1 MRKLMMFWIFLF
13 TLVANTAFA
22 NIDVL
27 NSYRVGGSFHR
38 SSVSLNEHNP
48 NFNEPIN
55 LGSCSAVINYL
66 DNTKE
71 PTIAIWDYLSHELSG
86 QCNTKDYFITTYV
99 SAYYNIC
106 TLGNKDI
113 EDLLEG
119 GKVGVAD
126 WYTVKRAASETLSGI
141 GSDAQIVP
149 YSTSRDYL
157 IALEIGEIDY
167 VYTHKPKNNMNCIL
181 SNDPNSIEVTYTGTL
196 YDGPFK
202 DFSSDISI
210 IGKNV
215 DKDEIQSM
223 IIDASRNSDFVES
236 FPYYKPDFSLMF
248 REYQLEKYEKLLKEY
263 Q

>member
-1 MRKLMMFWIFLF
+1 MKKIMMFWIFVF
-13 TLVANTAFA
+13 TLVANTAIA

-27 NSYRVGGSFHR
+27 NHYRVGGSFHR

-55 LGSCSAVINYL
+55 LGSCSEVINYL

-71 PTIAIWDYLSHELSG
+71 PTIAIWDYLGNELSG
-86 QCNTKDYFITTYV
+86 LCSAEEYYITTYV
-99 SAYYNIC
+99 SSYYNIC
-106 TLGNKDI
+106 TLGDKDI
-113 EDLLEG
+113 DDLLEG
-119 GKVGVAD
+119 GKVGVGD
-126 WYTVKRAASETLSGI
+126 WYTVKKAASETLDGI

-167 VYTHKPKNNMNCIL
+167 VYTHRPKSNMNCIL
-181 SNDPNSIEVTYTGTL
+181 SNDPNSTEVTYTGTL

-202 DFSSDISI
+202 NFSSDISI

-223 IIDASRNSDFVES
+223 IIDASRNSNFVEI
-236 FPYYKPDFSLMF
+236 FPHLKPDFGLMF
-248 REYQLEKYEKLLKEY
+248 RGYQIEKFEKMLEEFE
-263 Q
+263 